1 MPQELKQSK
10 SFSVRVYFK
19 INPQGA
25 LEIKEYHG
33 IVRIKHGGGF
43 AILYGAYN
51 FYYASYSTDG
61 IIRIERIKEKIDEQ
75 TSKGRDSHPPTGLQ
89 DITDEA

>member
-10 SFSVRVYFK
+10 PFLVRVYFR

-25 LEIKEYHG
+25 LEIKEYHD
-33 IVRIKHGGGF
+33 ITRIKHGGGF

-75 TSKGRDSHPPTGLQ
+75 ASKGRDSHPLPDLQ
-89 DITDEA
+89 DITDGA